1 MKTQQK
7 TYWRYEMKTQKILLG
22 GMAAIVIIILA
33 LVALAP
39 NLQASAAGLE
49 RRNGPGGG
57 AAAPAAGA
65 GGQVQN
71 STGNVNRG
79 PAGGNPGYYSGQTG
93 AILTPLS
100 AAEEKAL
107 QDAILEEYGAYNLY
121 NAVIAKFGSEY
132 PFSRIVRSE
141 QQHINALVRLA
152 ERYGVSVPANP
163 GLANPPAFTTVEAA
177 CSLGV
182 AAEKADAALYD
193 ELKPVVTHTDLLQVF
208 NNLQAASLN
217 SHLPAF
223 EACQ

>member
-1 MKTQQK
+1 
-7 TYWRYEMKTQKILLG
+7 MKTQKILLG

-39 NLQASAAGLE
+39 SLQASAAGLE
-49 RRNGPGGG
+49 RRNGPGG
-57 AAAPAAGA
+57 ANTDTAPAAGGQFGRGA
-65 GGQVQN
+65 GN
-71 STGNVNRG
+71 AARG
-79 PAGGNPGYYSGQTG
+79 PAGAPAGGSNPGAYNGQSTT
-93 AILTPLS
+93 ALTPLS

-121 NAVIAKFGSEY
+121 NTVIEKFGSEY

-182 AAEKADAALYD
+182 AAEIADAALYD
-193 ELKPVVTHTDLLQVF
+193 TLKPVVTHTDLLQVF